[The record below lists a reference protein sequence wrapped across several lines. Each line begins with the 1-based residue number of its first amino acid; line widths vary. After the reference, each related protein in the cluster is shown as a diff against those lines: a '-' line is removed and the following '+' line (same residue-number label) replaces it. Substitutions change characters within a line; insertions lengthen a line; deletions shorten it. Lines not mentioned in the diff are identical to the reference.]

1 MDLTSLDRLQQTVD
15 AIEHLAS
22 DLAVAKAEEH
32 RSELAGQ
39 CDGRLQG
46 SRVLVLGGARNNA
59 PAFAGAAQVIEC
71 DRAWQEIEGSFE
83 IVCCDGLLYRVPEP
97 MALLRKVRAL
107 LPEGGLLLIS
117 SLVVADP
124 ERSEYLR
131 FAPTGHAGDPD
142 VRFIPGR
149 LAFRW
154 MVEAVGFEV
163 EHEFGEREGPREGFP
178 AVFTFLRARACEN
191 AEPRADP
198 PNRRYH
204 PERSDGQ
211 AAT

>member
-1 MDLTSLDRLQQTVD
+1 MSLDRLQQTID
-15 AIEHLAS
+15 ALERLAS
-22 DLAVAKAEEH
+22 EFAVAKDDDH

-46 SRVLVLGGARNNA
+46 SRVLILGGTHIA
-59 PAFAGAAQVIEC
+59 PAFAGAAEVVEC
-71 DRAWQEIEGSFE
+71 DRAWREIEGNFE
-83 IVCCDGLLYRVPEP
+83 IVCCDGLLHRVPEP
-97 MALLRKVRAL
+97 TALLHKLRAL
-107 LPEGGLLLIS
+107 LLDGGLLLIS

-131 FAPTGHAGDPD
+131 FAPAGHAGDPD

-154 MVEAVGFEV
+154 MVGAAGFEV

-178 AVFTFLRARACEN
+178 AVFTFLRARA
-191 AEPRADP
+191 
-198 PNRRYH
+198 
-204 PERSDGQ
+204 
-211 AAT
+211 